1 MLILAFD
8 TSASSVS
15 VAVLDEARVWSYQ
28 EREMERGHAEALM
41 PMIQSVLDASR
52 ITLKDIG
59 GVAVS
64 LGPGSFTGV
73 RVGLAAA
80 RAFALALNIR
90 VYGVTTFEAWAYHVG
105 KPAWVV
111 LDTKRD
117 DYYAQLFDGE
127 GKVSSEPT
135 ILSAEQFKE
144 KLPFDAL
151 GTGAEKLAS
160 EVHCGLIQKISP
172 IAVSIGR
179 VALGRLDHPLPP
191 DPIYLREADVTL

>member
-1 MLILAFD
+1 MLMLAFD
-8 TSASSVS
+8 TSASTVS

-41 PMIQSVLDASR
+41 PMIQAVLDASKVS
-52 ITLKDIG
+52 LKEIG
-59 GVAVS
+59 GIAVS

-80 RAFALALNIR
+80 RAFALALNVR

-117 DYYAQLFDGE
+117 DYYAQFFDAE
-127 GKVSSEPT
+127 GKPTSEPSILSSEQ
-135 ILSAEQFKE
+135 LKE

-160 EVHCGLIQKISP
+160 EINCGLIQKISP

-179 VALGRLDHPLPP
+179 VALGRMDHPLPP
-191 DPIYLREADVTL
+191 DPIYLRDADVTL